1 MLAIDGE
8 HTVTSIPGVPM
19 QCESRA
25 ILIVTRE
32 IAGTST
38 NVAERR
44 VQLACALEKGH
55 EGPHQDNSE
64 GEEWEGAPGKA
75 VTVLKHKKSSA

>member
-1 MLAIDGE
+1 
-8 HTVTSIPGVPM
+8 M
-19 QCESRA
+19 QCEARA

-32 IAGTST
+32 VTGTST

-44 VQLACALEKGH
+44 VQLACVLDRGH
-55 EGPHQDNSE
+55 DGPHRDSSE